1 MSSFPAATLLSSRI
15 SRIGLLFIAWLIIRE
30 AAMKTEGFDNGPII
44 CPIRLLTGVPCPGCG
59 GIRALGAIS
68 VGNFDSA
75 WSLNPLIFLACL
87 AVIIWA
93 VKFYPITNFLNLA
106 LNSFQRNSRLIQV
119 ASILLLYILAWL
131 AAVQRFNP
139 DIL

>member
-1 MSSFPAATLLSSRI
+1 M
-15 SRIGLLFIAWLIIRE
+15 
-30 AAMKTEGFDNGPII
+30 
-44 CPIRLLTGVPCPGCG
+44 
-59 GIRALGAIS
+59 
-68 VGNFDSA
+68 
-75 WSLNPLIFLACL
+75 NPLIFLACL

-93 VKFYPITNFLNLA
+93 VKFYPVTNFLNLA

-119 ASILLLYILAWL
+119 ASIFSLYILAWL

>member
-1 MSSFPAATLLSSRI
+1 MIFLTATLLSSRI
-15 SRIGLLFIAWLIIRE
+15 SRIGVLLIAWLIIRE
-30 AAMKTEGFDNGPII
+30 ASIKADRFENGPII

-59 GIRALGAIS
+59 GIRSLGAIS

-75 WSLNPLIFLACL
+75 WSMNPLIFLACL

-93 VKFYPITNFLNLA
+93 VKFYPVTNFLNLA

-119 ASILLLYILAWL
+119 ASIFSLYILAWL

>member
-1 MSSFPAATLLSSRI
+1 MRILTATLPSSRKSRI
-15 SRIGLLFIAWLIIRE
+15 SLLIIPWLVIRE
-30 AAMKTEGFDNGPII
+30 ASKKAEGFDNGPII
-44 CPIRLLTGVPCPGCG
+44 CPIRLLTGFPCPGCG
-59 GIRALGAIS
+59 GIRSLGAIS
-68 VGNFDSA
+68 IGNFDLA

-87 AVIIWA
+87 AMIIWA
-93 VKFYPITNFLNLA
+93 VKFYPITKFLNLA

-119 ASILLLYILAWL
+119 ASILSLYILAWL

>member
-1 MSSFPAATLLSSRI
+1 VRILTATLPSSRKSRI
-15 SRIGLLFIAWLIIRE
+15 SLLLIAWLVIRE
-30 AAMKTEGFDNGPII
+30 ASMKAEGFDNGPII
-44 CPIRLLTGVPCPGCG
+44 CPIRLLTGFPCPGCG
-59 GIRALGAIS
+59 GIRSLGAIS
-68 VGNFDSA
+68 IGNFDLA

-87 AVIIWA
+87 AMILWA

-106 LNSFQRNSRLIQV
+106 LNNFQRNSRLIQV

>member
-1 MSSFPAATLLSSRI
+1 MIFLTATLLSSRI
-15 SRIGLLFIAWLIIRE
+15 SRIGVLLIAWLIIRE
-30 AAMKTEGFDNGPII
+30 ASIKADGFENGPII

-59 GIRALGAIS
+59 GIRSLGAIS

-75 WSLNPLIFLACL
+75 WSMNPLIFLACL

-93 VKFYPITNFLNLA
+93 VKFYPVTNFLNLA

-119 ASILLLYILAWL
+119 ASILSLYILAWL

>member
-1 MSSFPAATLLSSRI
+1 MIFLTATLLSSRI
-15 SRIGLLFIAWLIIRE
+15 SRIGVLLIAWLIIRE
-30 AAMKTEGFDNGPII
+30 ASIKADGFENGPII

-59 GIRALGAIS
+59 GIRSLGAIS

-75 WSLNPLIFLACL
+75 WSMNPLIFLACL

-93 VKFYPITNFLNLA
+93 VKFYPVTNFLNLA

-119 ASILLLYILAWL
+119 ASIFSLYILAWL